1 MSLFFHITEGIKGLT
16 KARLATLLSISSIML
31 TIILMALFII
41 FSLNLNTWINSFR
54 EKIEM
59 EVFLK
64 ITVSEEQIDELTE
77 KLEQIPGI
85 LNTQFINKEE
95 AAKRFKEEFG
105 QDIFDVLNFNPLP
118 LSFII
123 TLEDRARNLN
133 SIQKISGMIENI
145 TEVDEIVYQKF
156 LLETIDKYINFIA
169 IGVLFVGL
177 IITVIAVVLIY
188 NTIRLTIYA
197 RRDAIYIMRLVGA
210 TQAFI
215 RTPFIIEGVLQG
227 LIASSLASVIVYY
240 LVQFVIHFIYPFLV
254 FNNQIFI
261 FLISFGLIIGL
272 LSASLSVAKFLK
284 SF

>member
-41 FSLNLNTWINSFR
+41 FSLNLNTWINSFS

-105 QDIFDVLNFNPLP
+105 QDIFDVLDFNPLP

>member
-64 ITVSEEQIDELTE
+64 ITVSEGQIDELTE

-105 QDIFDVLNFNPLP
+105 QDIFDVLDFNPLP

-156 LLETIDKYINFIA
+156 LLETIDKYISFIA
-169 IGVLFVGL
+169 FGVLFVGL

-227 LIASSLASVIVYY
+227 LIASSLASVVVYY

-261 FLISFGLIIGL
+261 YLISFGLIIGL

>member
-64 ITVSEEQIDELTE
+64 ITVSEGQIDELAE

-105 QDIFDVLNFNPLP
+105 QDIFDVLDFNPLP

-123 TLEDRARNLN
+123 TLEDHARNLN

-145 TEVDEIVYQKF
+145 TEVDEIVYQKL

-169 IGVLFVGL
+169 FGVLFVGL

-227 LIASSLASVIVYY
+227 LIASSLASVVVYY

>member
-105 QDIFDVLNFNPLP
+105 QDIFDVLDFNPLP